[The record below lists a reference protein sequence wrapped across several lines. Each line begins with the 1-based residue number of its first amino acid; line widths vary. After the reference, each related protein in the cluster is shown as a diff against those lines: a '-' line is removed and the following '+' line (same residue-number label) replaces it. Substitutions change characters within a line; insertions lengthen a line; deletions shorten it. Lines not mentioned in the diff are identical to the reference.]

1 MMNYTIRA
9 RWMLAGA
16 AFLLSPIFSACD
28 VKEELLAPQN
38 PGVIDPSA
46 TDSPAA
52 AEGLRVGALGQ
63 LKSRTAGSE
72 NGFWMYSGLLADE
85 WKSSDTFSQR
95 NETDQ
100 RSIQTNN
107 GNIQNAYNASQQARG
122 FIRTAIEK
130 SVEFTPDAKSD
141 IAEMWFALG
150 FMEMSL
156 AENYCNGTPLS
167 YTKNGIPEYGQPLP
181 NADVFAIALTH
192 FDSAIAL
199 AQTDTKGTLVSNAA
213 KIAKAR
219 TQLNLGQQ
227 SAAATTVAGIP
238 TTYTYTLT
246 FDQTTGD
253 QQLWSLNN
261 SAARYSVSDSVDNIT
276 GRIPNAMPFVS
287 AKDPRVP
294 TASPTSPKP
303 FDAVTPLRTQ
313 QIYPGRSD
321 PVPLVSGIDAR
332 LIEAEA
338 KMAANDFAGMMTIL
352 NALRTTSQKIGPL
365 TVPAMAALTTT
376 PTTKNEAMD
385 VLYREWAFWTF
396 GRGQRL
402 ENLRREIRVYGRT
415 QEELFPIGA
424 FHKGGNF
431 GTDVNLPV
439 PDAELTNPNFHG
451 CIDRQA

>member
-1 MMNYTIRA
+1 MLKYMNRA
-9 RWMLAGA
+9 RWTLAGA
-16 AFLLSPIFSACD
+16 VLLASPIFSACD

-38 PGVIDPSA
+38 PGIIDPTS
-46 TDSPAA
+46 TDSPSAA
-52 AEGLRVGALGQ
+52 AGLRVGALGQ

-107 GNIQNAYNASQQARG
+107 GNIQSAYNSSQQSRG

-130 SVEFTPDAKSD
+130 SVQFTPEAKSE

-156 AENYCNGTPLS
+156 AENYCNGVPMTNTKDGVPTYGPPL
-167 YTKNGIPEYGQPLP
+167 T
-181 NADVFAIALTH
+181 NAEIFAVAITH
-192 FDSAIAL
+192 FDSALTL
-199 AQTDTKGTLVSNAA
+199 AGTDTKGVLVTNAT

-227 SAAATTVAGIP
+227 AAAATTVAGVL
-238 TTYTYTLT
+238 TTYAYTLT

-261 SAARYSVSDSVDNIT
+261 SAGRYTVSDSVDNLT
-276 GRIPNAMPFVS
+276 GRIPNALPFFS

-294 TASPTSPKP
+294 TLSPTSPKP
-303 FDAVTPLRTQ
+303 FDATTPLRTQ

-338 KMAANDFAGMMTIL
+338 KMAAGDYAGMMTTL
-352 NALRTTSQKIGPL
+352 NALRTTSQKLGPL
-365 TVPAMAALTTT
+365 TVAALPALTTT
-376 PTTKNEAMD
+376 PATKNDAMD
-385 VLYREWAFWTF
+385 VLYREWGFWTF

-415 QEELFPIGA
+415 QDQLFPIGT

-439 PDAELTNPNFHG
+439 PDAELSNPNFHG
-451 CIDRQA
+451 CIDRKA